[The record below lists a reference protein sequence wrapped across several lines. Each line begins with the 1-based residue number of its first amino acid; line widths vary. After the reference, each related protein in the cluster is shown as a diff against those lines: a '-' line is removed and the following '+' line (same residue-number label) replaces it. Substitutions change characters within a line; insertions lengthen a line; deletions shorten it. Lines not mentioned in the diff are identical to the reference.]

1 MKKLFLLLGISFVL
15 MSGLGCSLTPPN
27 VEVCTELVSG
37 EAFCAYTLE
46 DRERIIPAEE
56 WKAMQIGR
64 FSIDAEGFAQY
75 HAFVQ
80 KACEVAKCTK
90 KEKKAQEK
98 ALRKMESFLEVENAA
113 D

>member
-1 MKKLFLLLGISFVL
+1 
-15 MSGLGCSLTPPN
+15 MSVLGCSLTPPN

-37 EAFCAYTLE
+37 DAFCAYTLE

-56 WKAMQIGR
+56 WRAMQVGR

-75 HAFVQ
+75 HYFVQ
-80 KACEVAKCTK
+80 QACEVAKCTK
-90 KEKKAQEK
+90 REKRAQEK
-98 ALRKMESFLEVENAA
+98 ALSKIRKFVEVENAA